1 MKLRSILQILSL
13 LAFISASSAGI
24 IYYRFL
30 KEYATKEAERHITER
45 LQATKKNLS
54 TFFSENVKPVRL
66 LAAMPPLVDAM
77 DQTTPETL
85 RQANALLDLYKQR
98 LDVETCYL
106 MDDRGNTIASSNRNS
121 PDSFVGI
128 NFSFR
133 PYFQQAIQGLPS
145 SYLALGTASRKRG
158 AYYSYPVYRENE
170 DTPLGI
176 VVIKASI
183 YFVEKELTQEPS
195 SIQLVV
201 SPLGVIFISSHPDW
215 LYHLLWRPGPN
226 DLQQLRKTR
235 QFGNGPWRWT
245 GLSKNGRRQVVD
257 ASGKAYLYQE
267 VDIDNYP
274 DWKIV
279 HLYDQAAA
287 SNIVSESLSK
297 IVLPVIVILCT
308 LLGLS
313 ISFLYSRASLE
324 IVRRRSVEGVL
335 RKSEERYRS
344 LYHHTPA
351 MLHSIDPN
359 GRLISV
365 SDYWSEVL
373 GYTRE
378 EVQGKKL
385 TDYLTPASRK
395 YAEETVF
402 PAFFKNGFIKNVPYQ
417 FVKKNGEIIETQL
430 SAISE
435 GDEHRRTVR
444 SLAVSI
450 DVSERNRAE
459 RALKEA
465 KEALSRYSKDLEE
478 QVRNRTREISGIL
491 KYSPAVIYI
500 KDANGKYSM
509 VNSRFEKLF
518 GICSSDVRG
527 KTDPEFLSVE
537 VAEQFLKNDD
547 RVLHE
552 KQSLQVEEV
561 FVIDGRAYTYLSTKF
576 PLYDDRGR
584 VSGVCGIATNITVLK
599 KAQEQLRRLSA
610 GIMNAQEQE
619 RAYLARELHDELGQV
634 LTALRMD
641 AVWIQKRVRQTDPT
655 LAARSLTMGE
665 LIDTTIENVRNLA
678 IRLRPGVLDH
688 LGLVEAIEWVTTDFE
703 KRYGITSVFQ
713 HTDGPDIRGNIAT
726 AAYRITQEALTNVAR
741 HASATRTEVTMSIVD
756 GRLTLTIADNGVGFD
771 PETLGDSA
779 GLGMTNMRE
788 RATLVGGVFEVQST
802 AGKGTRIC
810 FTVPLSASNQK

>member
-13 LAFISASSAGI
+13 LAFISACSAGFL
-24 IYYRFL
+24 YYRFI
-30 KEYATKEAERHITER
+30 KEYATQEAERHVSDR
-45 LQATKKNLS
+45 LQATRKNLS

-66 LAAMPPLVDAM
+66 LAGMQPLMDAL
-77 DQTTPETL
+77 DRTTPETL
-85 RQANALLDLYKQR
+85 GEANALLDLYKQR

-106 MDDRGNTIASSNRNS
+106 MDAGGNTIASSNRHS

-145 SYLALGTASRKRG
+145 SYLALGTASHIRG
-158 AYYSYPVYRENE
+158 AYYGYPVYRENE

-183 YFVEKELTQEPS
+183 YFVEKELTQEPG

-201 SPLGVIFISSHPDW
+201 SPLGVIFISSHSDW
-215 LYHLLWRPGPN
+215 LYQLLWRPRPD
-226 DLQQLRKTR
+226 DLAQLRQTR
-235 QFGNGPWRWT
+235 QFGNGPWQWT
-245 GLSKNGRRQVVD
+245 GIRKNGSRQVID
-257 ASGKAYLYQE
+257 ASGKAYLYQAID
-267 VDIDNYP
+267 VDNYP

-279 HLYDQAAA
+279 HLYDMAAA
-287 SNIVSESLSK
+287 SGLVSESLSK
-297 IVLPVIVILCT
+297 VVLPVIVILCI

-351 MLHSIDPN
+351 MLHSIDPS
-359 GRLISV
+359 GRLLSV
-365 SDYWSEVL
+365 SDYWSEAL

-378 EVQGKKL
+378 EVQGHKL

-395 YAEETVF
+395 YAEEQIF
-402 PAFFKNGFIKNVPYQ
+402 PAFFENGFIKNVPYQ

-435 GDEHRRTVR
+435 RDDNQRTVR

-465 KEALSRYSKDLEE
+465 KEALSRYSKNLEGL
-478 QVRNRTREISGIL
+478 VRKRTSEISGIL

-500 KDANGKYSM
+500 KDADGKYSM

-518 GICSSDVRG
+518 GIQSSDVRG
-527 KTDPEFLSVE
+527 KTDPDFLSME
-537 VAEQFLKNDD
+537 VAEQFLKNDY
-547 RVLHE
+547 RVLE
-552 KQSLQVEEV
+552 QKQSIQVEEQ
-561 FVIDGRAYTYLSTKF
+561 FVIDGHAYTYLSTKF

-584 VSGVCGIATNITVLK
+584 VSGLCGIATNITVIK

-641 AVWIQKRVRQTDPT
+641 AVWIQKRVQRSDPT
-655 LAARSLTMGE
+655 LAARALTMCE

-688 LGLVEAIEWVTTDFE
+688 LGLVEAIEWVTADFE
-703 KRYGITSVFQ
+703 KRYAITCIFKNS
-713 HTDGPDIRGNIAT
+713 DCPDIRGGTAT

-741 HASATRTEVTMSIVD
+741 HASATHTTVTMSVVERQLI
-756 GRLTLTIADNGVGFD
+756 LTIEDNGAGFD
-771 PETLGDSA
+771 PHTLGDSA

-788 RATLVGGVFEVQST
+788 RATLVGGFFEVRST
-802 AGKGTRIC
+802 SGKGTRVC

>member
-13 LAFISASSAGI
+13 LAFISACSAGFL
-24 IYYRFL
+24 YYRFL
-30 KEYATKEAERHITER
+30 KEYATQEAERHVTER
-45 LQATKKNLS
+45 LQTTKKNLS

-66 LAAMPPLVDAM
+66 LAGMQPLVDALNHS
-77 DQTTPETL
+77 TPETL
-85 RQANALLDLYKQR
+85 NAANALLDLYQQR

-106 MDDRGNTIASSNRNS
+106 MDDGGNTIASSNRHS

-158 AYYSYPVYRENE
+158 AYYGYPVYRDGE

-201 SPLGVIFISSHPDW
+201 SPLGVIFISSHSDW
-215 LYHLLWRPGPN
+215 LYQLLWRPGPN
-226 DLQQLRKTR
+226 DLEQLRQSR
-235 QFGNGPWRWT
+235 QFGNGPWQWT
-245 GLSKNGRRQVVD
+245 GIRRNGGRRVVD
-257 ASGKAYLYQE
+257 AFGKAYLYQE
-267 VDIDNYP
+267 VDVDNYP

-279 HLYDQAAA
+279 YLYDLAAA

-313 ISFLYSRASLE
+313 ISFLYSRANQE

-359 GRLISV
+359 GRLLSV
-365 SDYWSEVL
+365 SDYWSEAL

-378 EVQGKKL
+378 EVRGKKL
-385 TDYLTPASRK
+385 TDYLTPASRQF
-395 YAEETVF
+395 AETQVL

-417 FVKKNGEIIETQL
+417 FVKKNGQIIETQL

-435 GDEHRRTVR
+435 RDENQRTVR

-459 RALKEA
+459 RALNEA
-465 KEALSRYSKDLEE
+465 KEALSRYSKNLER
-478 QVRNRTREISGIL
+478 QVRKRTREISGIL

-500 KDANGKYSM
+500 KDADGKYSM

-518 GICSSDVRG
+518 GIQSSDVRG
-527 KTDPEFLSVE
+527 KTDPDFLSAE
-537 VAEQFLKNDD
+537 VAEQFLKNDE
-547 RVLHE
+547 RVLQE
-552 KQSLQVEEV
+552 KQSLQVEEQ
-561 FVIDGRAYTYLSTKF
+561 FVIDGHVYTFLSTKF
-576 PLYDDRGR
+576 PLYDDKGR
-584 VSGVCGIATNITVLK
+584 VTGVCGIATNITVLK

-641 AVWIQKRVRQTDPT
+641 AVWIQNRVRQSDPT
-655 LAARSLTMGE
+655 LGARALTMCD

-688 LGLVEAIEWVTTDFE
+688 LGLVEAIEWVTADFE
-703 KRYGITSVFQ
+703 KRYGITCVFKNS
-713 HTDGPDIRGNIAT
+713 DGPEIRGHIAT
-726 AAYRITQEALTNVAR
+726 AAYRIIQEALTNVAR
-741 HASATRTEVTMSIVD
+741 HASATRTTVSMSIV
-756 GRLTLTIADNGVGFD
+756 GRQLTFTIADNGAGFD
-771 PETLGDSA
+771 PRTLGDSA

-788 RATLVGGVFEVQST
+788 RANLVGGVFDVQST
-802 AGKGTRIC
+802 LGKGTRIC
-810 FTVPLSASNQK
+810 FTVPLPASNQT